1 MVRVSK
7 KYSFSVLAFA
17 AILFILIFSS
27 SLKDLPLYALGPEAA
42 QCAAETASKAGL
54 WAFIAAILS
63 SQISIAL
70 ITIAYITGQAKIDI
84 QASATAHADGVV
96 GVKHDD

>member
-1 MVRVSK
+1 MTGISK

-17 AILFILIFSS
+17 CILFTLIFCST
-27 SLKDLPLYALGPEAA
+27 LKDLPLY
-42 QCAAETASKAGL
+42 S
-54 WAFIAAILS
+54 FIAAIMS
-63 SQISIAL
+63 SQLSIAL

-84 QASATAHADGVV
+84 QATAQAGV

>member
-1 MVRVSK
+1 MRVSK

-27 SLKDLPLYALGPEAA
+27 SLKDLPLY
-42 QCAAETASKAGL
+42 
-54 WAFIAAILS
+54 AFIAAILS